1 MTTLASTSA
10 RAASV
15 APRLAASDRARHAPA
30 ATRSGR
36 APLASSSASL
46 GARDATRARR
56 LAAGGVA
63 STSVQPRAA
72 RRERRRNGNARRAP
86 TRACA
91 ASASA
96 VAPANDARSRRP
108 SKRPP
113 AILAVA
119 LAVASALGWFLS
131 RNTMLGQA
139 AVAALAKSGFT
150 AAFALIFVSELG
162 DKTFFIAAL
171 LAMRLGRV
179 VVLAGATSALGLMSV
194 ISVAIGRAF
203 QQIPSAMTTS
213 LPVGEYLAVAL
224 LLFFGVRTLKEAL
237 DAPECDADDAASC
250 GGELADAEEAVRES
264 EAAAG
269 KRGGTGSE
277 RNAASR
283 WLANYW
289 ETFTLVFIAEWGDRS
304 MLATIALGA
313 AQNPLGVA
321 TGATVGHLLATSIAV
336 VGGALLRRVLY
347 TGPHTTA
354 FARWTPFLKDFS
366 RRISPPTPRFQSPP
380 STPFNSN

>member
-113 AILAVA
+113 AILALA
-119 LAVASALGWFLS
+119 LAVASAAGWFLS
-131 RNTMLGQA
+131 RNTMFGQA

-203 QQIPSAMTTS
+203 N
-213 LPVGEYLAVAL
+213 
-224 LLFFGVRTLKEAL
+224 R
-237 DAPECDADDAASC
+237 
-250 GGELADAEEAVRES
+250 
-264 EAAAG
+264 
-269 KRGGTGSE
+269 
-277 RNAASR
+277 SR
-283 WLANYW
+283 
-289 ETFTLVFIAEWGDRS
+289 
-304 MLATIALGA
+304 
-313 AQNPLGVA
+313 
-321 TGATVGHLLATSIAV
+321 
-336 VGGALLRRVLY
+336 
-347 TGPHTTA
+347 
-354 FARWTPFLKDFS
+354 AR
-366 RRISPPTPRFQSPP
+366 
-380 STPFNSN
+380 